1 MPDAEKSLLTLGAFS
16 RGYEKIVRTALRRKW
31 TTIAIA
37 FGIFA
42 LSIGAVRLLGTQLIP
57 QISEGEFFFEV
68 NMPEGTPL
76 AATDRVMKTME
87 TEASA
92 EPGVETV
99 FSTVGSRLVAGGM
112 SLNTKAEN
120 LGQVNVVMKDRSDA
134 DGEVAAMEHLR
145 DRFQGVPDLEVKSGK
160 PTYFSLK
167 TPVEIVLYGESLD
180 DLRDYSLE
188 LTRDLAGVPG
198 LVDVR
203 SSLEAGSPELQII
216 FDRARLATLGLDMRV
231 LSETLRDRVQGTVPT
246 RFKEEDRQI
255 DIRVR
260 NRESDRATAQDVRN
274 LVLPGPGGEPIRLT
288 TVADVI
294 VGRGPAEIHR
304 LQQQRAA
311 IVSADIEGRSL
322 GAVVGDIREVM
333 RAHPP
338 SGGVTGEL
346 GGQEEEMRVS
356 YASLRFAIALAIFL
370 VYLVM
375 AATFESLVHPFVV
388 MFTIP
393 LALVGVVLGLLVT
406 GTEISVIV
414 LIGAVMLV
422 GIVVNNAIV
431 LVDKVNQLRRQ
442 GWTKE
447 EALVRAGHIRLRP
460 ILMTT
465 LTTVLGLVPM
475 ALSFGEGSELRSPLA
490 ITVAF
495 GLSASTLLTLV
506 VIPAVY
512 MAVPSH
518 VAVEEPEESDAS
530 PRAAPPRRARR
541 HDPARN
547 RDPAAHHHPHAAREP
562 GGAGDRWRCSGCRSG
577 SSPR

>member
-1 MPDAEKSLLTLGAFS
+1 
-16 RGYEKIVRTALRRKW
+16 
-31 TTIAIA
+31 
-37 FGIFA
+37 
-42 LSIGAVRLLGTQLIP
+42 
-57 QISEGEFFFEV
+57 
-68 NMPEGTPL
+68 
-76 AATDRVMKTME
+76 
-87 TEASA
+87 
-92 EPGVETV
+92 
-99 FSTVGSRLVAGGM
+99 
-112 SLNTKAEN
+112 
-120 LGQVNVVMKDRSDA
+120 VV
-134 DGEVAAMEHLR
+134 
-145 DRFQGVPDLEVKSGK
+145 
-160 PTYFSLK
+160 
-167 TPVEIVLYGESLD
+167 YGENLD

-188 LTRDLAGVPG
+188 LSRDLESVPG

-216 FDRARLATLGLDMRV
+216 FDRARLATLGLDMRT

-260 NRESDRATAQDVRN
+260 NRVTDRATAQDVRN
-274 LVLPGPGGEPIRLT
+274 LVLPGPDGEPIRLT
-288 TVADVI
+288 TVADVV

-311 IVSADIEGRSL
+311 IVSADVEDRSL
-322 GAVVGDIREVM
+322 GAVVGDIRQVM
-333 RAHPP
+333 RTNPP
-338 SGGVTGEL
+338 SGGVTAEL
-346 GGQEEEMRVS
+346 GGQNEEMRVS

-375 AATFESLVHPFVV
+375 AATFESLIHPFVV

-393 LALVGVVLGLLVT
+393 LALVGVVLGLLIT

-422 GIVVNNAIV
+422 GIVVNNAII
-431 LVDKVNQLRRQ
+431 LVDKVNQLRRE
-442 GWTKE
+442 GWSKE

-475 ALSFGEGSELRSPLA
+475 ALSYGEGAELRSPLA

-495 GLSASTLLTLV
+495 GLSSSTLLTLV

-518 VAVEEPEESDAS
+518 VAVEPV
-530 PRAAPPRRARR
+530 AATSLPPRDAAAEG
-541 HDPARN
+541 PA
-547 RDPAAHHHPHAAREP
+547 
-562 GGAGDRWRCSGCRSG
+562 S
-577 SSPR
+577 